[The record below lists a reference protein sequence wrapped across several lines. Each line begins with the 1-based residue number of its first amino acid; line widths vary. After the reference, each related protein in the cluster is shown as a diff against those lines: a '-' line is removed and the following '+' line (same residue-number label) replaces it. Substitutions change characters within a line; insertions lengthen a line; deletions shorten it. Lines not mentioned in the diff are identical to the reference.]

1 MPHYTE
7 MNCEEVQVEE
17 TTTKTD
23 NKNKNLGKFQ
33 KKAIYLNHGK
43 YGYFL
48 NHNKINYK
56 IPEWLPVKKLDLE
69 IASKLIEYKLRHQK
83 NKKKIA
89 MNQNTYII
97 YYIWTQL
104 MKNQKEL
111 KKTK

>member
-56 IPEWLPVKKLDLE
+56 IPEWLPIEKLDLE
-69 IASKLIEYKLRHQK
+69 IASKLIEYKLRYQE
-83 NKKKIA
+83 NKKE
-89 MNQNTYII
+89 NSN
-97 YYIWTQL
+97 
-104 MKNQKEL
+104 ESD
-111 KKTK
+111 

>member
-23 NKNKNLGKFQ
+23 NKNKNLGKFE

-56 IPEWLPVKKLDLE
+56 ISEWLPVPKLDLE
-69 IASKLIEYKLRHQK
+69 IASKLLKSLIEYNKENYLVLGHIFDLINKLFNYFVKLISR
-83 NKKKIA
+83 
-89 MNQNTYII
+89 
-97 YYIWTQL
+97 
-104 MKNQKEL
+104 
-111 KKTK
+111 